1 MYTFATIDK
10 MGDRIP
16 ACKMFVAA
24 LMGSYNRGLWACL
37 IIAALSAGCGQDPI
51 EQRAAEL
58 ASQKSRPG
66 SGAQSPPPGGP
77 PSAGSEGGTIG
88 IPEEPSPGI
97 PDEPPPGQPL
107 GGSGPQITLS
117 GEVQIKEW
125 SGAPIRVDIFDG
137 NQQDLAG
144 PRPSVVGVV
153 HLDAPGPWSVGVS
166 TSISQL
172 WIGAYS
178 DENKDGK
185 PDHSEPVGWY
195 AGNPV
200 AGGADRG
207 DLTLS
212 LAVPPPE

>member
-1 MYTFATIDK
+1 M
-10 MGDRIP
+10 P
-16 ACKMFVAA
+16 ARKMFVAA

-37 IIAALSAGCGQDPI
+37 IIAALATGCGQDPI

-58 ASQKSRPG
+58 ASQNSQPG
-66 SGAQSPPPGGP
+66 SGGAQSPPPGGS
-77 PSAGSEGGTIG
+77 PSAGSQPGITG

-97 PDEPPPGQPL
+97 PNEPPPGQPL
-107 GGSGPQITLS
+107 GGDGPQITLS
-117 GEVQIKEW
+117 GEVELEEW

-153 HLDAPGPWSVGVS
+153 HLDAPGAWSVGVS
-166 TSISQL
+166 SAIGQL
-172 WIGAYS
+172 WVGAYS

-185 PDHSEPVGWY
+185 PDHNEPVGWY
-195 AGNPV
+195 QGNPV

-207 DLTLS
+207 DLKIS
-212 LAVPPPE
+212 LTVQPPE